1 MNRGSCLNKTKFKR
15 AVIISN
21 GKVIN
26 KEFFMKMIKKSDY
39 VIAANGGS
47 KHTKSFGLIPNVI
60 VGDLDSI
67 SKKDYLFFLNNGTHI
82 KKHTPIKDKTDI
94 HLALE
99 HAMECGFKEILLLCV
114 FGNRLDHMLANIFLL
129 IMIVEADIN
138 VKIVDEF
145 HEIILIN
152 KLGRIEGNI
161 GDIVSLIPLT
171 PTVCGVKLSGLKFAP
186 KKGILKMTE
195 TLGISNVLTKKLAII
210 TINKGKLLLI
220 KTNSSRFQKF

>member
-1 MNRGSCLNKTKFKR
+1 MKCER
-15 AVIISN
+15 AVIISH

-26 KEFFMKMIKKSDY
+26 KEFFIKMIKESDY

-47 KHTKSFGLIPNVI
+47 KHAKSFGLIPDVI
-60 VGDLDSI
+60 IGDLDSI
-67 SKKDYLFFLNNGTHI
+67 SKKDYLFFLNNGSDF
-82 KKHTPIKDKTDI
+82 KKYSPIKDKTDI

-114 FGNRLDHMLANIFLL
+114 FGDRLDHMLANIFLL
-129 IMIVEADIN
+129 MRAVEADIN

-145 HEIILIN
+145 HEIILICN
-152 KLGRIEGNI
+152 LGRIEGNI

-171 PTVCGVKLSGLKFAP
+171 PTVSGIKLTGLKFAP
-186 KKGILKMTE
+186 KKGRLKMTE
-195 TLGISNVLTKKLAII
+195 TLGISNVLTKKSATI

-220 KTNSSRFQKF
+220 KTNSSRS

>member
-1 MNRGSCLNKTKFKR
+1 LDKTKFKR

-26 KEFFMKMIKKSDY
+26 KQFYIKMIKESDY

-47 KHTKSFGLIPNVI
+47 KHAKSFGLIPDI
-60 VGDLDSI
+60 IIGDLDSI
-67 SKKDYLFFLNNGTHI
+67 SKKDYLFFLNNGSDF
-82 KKHTPIKDKTDI
+82 KKYAPIKDKTDT
-94 HLALE
+94 HLAFE
-99 HAMECGFKEILLLCV
+99 HAMECRFKEILLLCV

-129 IMIVEADIN
+129 MRIVEADIN
-138 VKIVDEF
+138 VKTVDEF
-145 HEIILIN
+145 HEIILIC

-171 PTVCGVKLSGLKFAP
+171 PTVSGIKLSGLKFAP
-186 KKGILKMTE
+186 KKGRLKMTE
-195 TLGISNVLTKKLAII
+195 TLGISNVLTKKLATI

-220 KTNSSRFQKF
+220 KTNSSRS

>member
-1 MNRGSCLNKTKFKR
+1 MKCER
-15 AVIISN
+15 AVIISH

-26 KEFFMKMIKKSDY
+26 KEFFIKMIKESDY

-47 KHTKSFGLIPNVI
+47 KHAKSFGLIPDVI
-60 VGDLDSI
+60 IGDLDSI
-67 SKKDYLFFLNNGTHI
+67 SKKDYLFFLNNGSDF
-82 KKHTPIKDKTDI
+82 KKYSPIKDKTDI

-114 FGNRLDHMLANIFLL
+114 FGDRLDHMLANIFLL
-129 IMIVEADIN
+129 MRAVEADIN

-145 HEIILIN
+145 HEIILICN
-152 KLGRIEGNI
+152 LGRIEGNI

-171 PTVCGVKLSGLKFAP
+171 PTVSGIKLTGLKFAP
-186 KKGILKMTE
+186 KKGMLKMTE
-195 TLGISNVLTKKLAII
+195 TLGISNVLTKKSATI

-220 KTNSSRFQKF
+220 KTNSSRS